1 MKAFVYRSGLV
12 RLDTFVPDAALE
24 VGDGPKEILEP
35 ILGVVSRHAYNNVDL
50 LCPGVPEAADDTA
63 ALDAVINF
71 EKEIKKRL
79 VRALS
84 DPEYYASLV
93 EIS

>member
-1 MKAFVYRSGLV
+1 M
-12 RLDTFVPDAALE
+12 PDVALE
-24 VGDGPKEILEP
+24 VGDGPAEILQP
-35 ILGVVSRHAYNNVDL
+35 IVDVVARHAYNGVDL

-63 ALDAVINF
+63 ALDAVIHF

-84 DPEYYASLV
+84 DPEYYASLT
-93 EIS
+93 EAY